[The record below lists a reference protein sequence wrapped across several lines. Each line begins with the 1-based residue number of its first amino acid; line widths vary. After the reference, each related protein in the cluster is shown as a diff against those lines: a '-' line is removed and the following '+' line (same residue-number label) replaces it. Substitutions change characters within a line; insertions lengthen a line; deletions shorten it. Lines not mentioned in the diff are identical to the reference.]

1 MTIEIIGHK
10 SCDVSTITL
19 HCFRFHKP
27 AVQIKRLSIARRL
40 STRYDILFYIVFKIL
55 RIDVM
60 YCTNK
65 ALEYKVVRDLTFL
78 YGHRFEL
85 HSHQRLSPRRLAV
98 VESALLLI
106 AHR

>member
-1 MTIEIIGHK
+1 M
-10 SCDVSTITL
+10 
-19 HCFRFHKP
+19 HC
-27 AVQIKRLSIARRL
+27 ANI
-40 STRYDILFYIVFKIL
+40 
-55 RIDVM
+55 
-60 YCTNK
+60 
-65 ALEYKVVRDLTFL
+65 ALENNVVVELKIF